1 MRVSRSSCSPR
12 FEHLKP
18 FGREGTP
25 VPADAFL
32 AADPRTLAALGCQ
45 HVAVADGYC
54 ELAASWA
61 NLLRDA
67 ARRGMHAPVLA
78 VGDGALGF
86 WRALAEV
93 FPETRHQRCWVHK
106 TANVLDALPKS
117 TQPAAKHA
125 IQEVYSAEDKPRGQG
140 RRCLRQAVRGEVP
153 QGRQADHGRRSRT
166 AGVLRLPRR
175 ALDPHRVHLRH
186 RATTHEGY
194 QGCGQRGCRP
204 GDGLQARRVCTAT
217 MASGEPT
224 RPRRPGPG
232 RSLLRTRPPRRTAR
246 AGSGIASEPTR
257 LESSP

>member
-12 FEHLKP
+12 LEYLKP
-18 FGREGTP
+18 FGGEGTS

-86 WRALAEV
+86 WKALAEV

-117 TQPAAKHA
+117 AQLPPSTR
-125 IQEVYSAEDKPRGQG
+125 S
-140 RRCLRQAVRGEVP
+140 
-153 QGRQADHGRRSRT
+153 RRSSAPRT
-166 AGVLRLPRR
+166 S
-175 ALDPHRVHLRH
+175 
-186 RATTHEGY
+186 
-194 QGCGQRGCRP
+194 
-204 GDGLQARRVCTAT
+204 T
-217 MASGEPT
+217 M
-224 RPRRPGPG
+224 RPGPSLPSPSSTG
-232 RSLLRTRPPRRTAR
+232 RSTPRSSSGSRTTKPRCWRSSASPPSTGSTWGPPIPSSPPSPPWDYERGSPRARAARPPSWRW
-246 AGSGIASEPTR
+246 
-257 LESSP
+257 SSSSSSLPSNDGEG